1 MDETTML
8 ITLAVIFGF
17 IGGALARQ
25 PKLRQLAS
33 EKAALIEQC
42 GELFSATLYFQRINQ
57 QLGRAMEAAGLDVQ
71 RIGECDCGECDEE
84 WPDTLEEV
92 SQ

>member
-1 MDETTML
+1 MGETIL
-8 ITLAVIFGF
+8 ITFAVVVGF

-25 PKLRQLAS
+25 PKLRQLAE

-71 RIGECDCGECDEE
+71 RIGECDCGECEVE

-92 SQ
+92 SR